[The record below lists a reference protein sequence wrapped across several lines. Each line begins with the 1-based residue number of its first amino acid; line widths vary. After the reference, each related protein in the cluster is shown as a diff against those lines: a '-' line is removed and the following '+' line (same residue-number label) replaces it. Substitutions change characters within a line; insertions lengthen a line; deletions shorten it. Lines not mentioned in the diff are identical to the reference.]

1 MKTSFKY
8 KSEPLAN
15 EKRVLDFQ
23 IGVRIFYAF
32 TIIWLGQKFMHL
44 HKIFARD
51 EDLLKPLHWFAQI
64 IFSAHLPLFFYQS
77 VTVLAGFACLYA
89 LLKGQNNVYLQIFL
103 VPVLMVL
110 NTLKLSL
117 GYVDHVDHL
126 FLLAHFLLISH
137 KRAALNS
144 LFVKY
149 FQSGL
154 LITYTLAGFY
164 KILGLLY
171 KSIFTSE
178 ITWLHPKALYY
189 QTYLFHDDVNKTMP
203 HWMDVFLNLGYLP
216 VLLMLMAVFLQTIAV
231 FIVAQYKL
239 LKYYLVWLL
248 VFHGFNFVF
257 FEINFIYAGIT
268 AFCFLFPFSVFIKS
282 TALKTA

>member
-1 MKTSFKY
+1 MKAPFTY
-8 KSEPLAN
+8 KSAPLAN
-15 EKRVLDFQ
+15 ENRVFDFE
-23 IGVRIFYAF
+23 IGARVFYAF

-89 LLKGQNNVYLQIFL
+89 LLKGQNNVYLQIFFVL
-103 VPVLMVL
+103 VLMVL

-126 FLLAHFLLISH
+126 FLLAHFLLISY

-149 FQSGL
+149 FQAGL

-203 HWMDVFLNLGYLP
+203 HWMEVFLNLGYLP
-216 VLLMLMAVFLQTIAV
+216 VFLMLMAVFLQTIAV
-231 FIVAQYKL
+231 FIVPQYKL

-248 VFHGFNFVF
+248 VFHGFNFMF

-268 AFCFLFPFSVFIKS
+268 AFCFLFPFSVFINP
-282 TALKTA
+282 TAPKTA

>member
-64 IFSAHLPLFFYQS
+64 IFSAHLPLLFYQS
-77 VTVLAGFACLYA
+77 VTVLAGFACFYA
-89 LLKGQNNVYLQIFL
+89 LLKDQNNIYLQIFL
-103 VPVLMVL
+103 VLVLMVL

-117 GYVDHVDHL
+117 GYIDHVDHL
-126 FLLAHFLLISH
+126 FLLAHFLLISY
-137 KRAALNS
+137 KRATLNS

-231 FIVAQYKL
+231 FIVPQYKL